1 MKSPKKQVIT
11 ITLGDREIRLLN
23 QLAKSRGVT
32 KGNLIGHA
40 LRVLATMDARLA
52 SGAKVYFEDESKNK
66 AELLLL

>member
-1 MKSPKKQVIT
+1 MRLPKKQAVT
-11 ITLGDREIRLLN
+11 ITLAEREIRLLN
-23 QLAKSRGVT
+23 QMAKSRAMT

-40 LRVLATMDARLA
+40 LRVLAAVDARLA